1 MLYSLSDGPAAL
13 LLLTSAATLTFLGW
27 ALNPHHY
34 VTRMIGYALGLA
46 ASSIASVAAIYACF
60 AISLDVGL
68 AARGWLKATAGLFAF
83 GSAMCG
89 VNVIRYVRK

>member
-1 MLYSLSDGPAAL
+1 MLYSLSDAPAGL
-13 LLLTSAATLTFLGW
+13 LLLTSSGTLAWLGW

-34 VTRMIGYALGLA
+34 VTRMIGYALALA
-46 ASSIASVAAIYACF
+46 ATSIGFIACIYFAF
-60 AISLDVGL
+60 AISVDVGL
-68 AARGWLKATAGLFAF
+68 QTRGALKALSGVFAF

>member
-1 MLYSLSDGPAAL
+1 VLYSLSDGPAGL
-13 LLLTSAATLTFLGW
+13 LLLTSSGALAWLGW

-34 VTRMIGYALGLA
+34 VTRMIGYALALA
-46 ASSIASVAAIYACF
+46 ATSIGFIACIYFAF

-68 AARGWLKATAGLFAF
+68 QTRGALKALSGVFAF

>member
-13 LLLTSAATLTFLGW
+13 LLLTSSATLMVLGW
-27 ALNPHHY
+27 ALNPNHY

-46 ASSIASVAAIYACF
+46 SASIAAVAAIYASF
-60 AISLDVGL
+60 AISVDFGL
-68 AARGWLKATAGLFAF
+68 TVRGWLKALAGVFAF
-83 GSAMCG
+83 SSAMCG

>member
-1 MLYSLSDGPAAL
+1 MLYSLSDAPAGL
-13 LLLTSAATLTFLGW
+13 LLLTSSGTLAWLGW

-34 VTRMIGYALGLA
+34 VTRMIGYALALA
-46 ASSIASVAAIYACF
+46 ATSIGFIACIYFAF

-68 AARGWLKATAGLFAF
+68 QTRGALKALSGVFAF

>member
-13 LLLTSAATLTFLGW
+13 LLLTSSATLAVLGW

-46 ASSIASVAAIYACF
+46 AASIAAVAAIYASF
-60 AISLDVGL
+60 AVSVDVGL
-68 AARGWLKATAGLFAF
+68 TARGWLKATAGLFAF

-89 VNVIRYVRK
+89 INVIRYVRK

>member
-1 MLYSLSDGPAAL
+1 VLYSLSDGPAAI
-13 LLLTSAATLTFLGW
+13 LLLTSSATLTVLGW

-34 VTRMIGYALGLA
+34 VTRTIGYALGLA
-46 ASSIASVAAIYACF
+46 AASIASVAAIYACF

-83 GSAMCG
+83 GAAMCG
-89 VNVIRYVRK
+89 VSVIRYVRK

>member
-1 MLYSLSDGPAAL
+1 MLYSLSDAPAGL
-13 LLLTSAATLTFLGW
+13 LLLTSSATLAWLGW

-34 VTRMIGYALGLA
+34 VTRMIGYALALA
-46 ASSIASVAAIYACF
+46 ATSIGFVACIYFAFSISV
-60 AISLDVGL
+60 DVGL
-68 AARGWLKATAGLFAF
+68 QTRGALKALSGLFAF